1 MPTPLVIF
9 DLDGTLLDTAPDL
22 MASLNHTI
30 DAIGLEP
37 VAYED
42 VTFLVG
48 AGARAMIDRALK
60 LRDTTLST
68 AEKEQLFERF
78 LDHYGGSM
86 PGETLP
92 YPGLLDAMDRLEAAG
107 ISMAICT
114 NKVEAL
120 AKRLLTLL
128 GLSHRFAAITGGDT
142 FAVRKPHG
150 DHLHGTIKQ
159 AVGHPHMTVMV
170 GDSTR
175 DIEAARNAGVPSI
188 AVPFGY
194 SDVAVETL
202 RPDRIIR
209 HYTELTPE
217 LVRDLFA
224 RTGT

>member
-22 MASLNHTI
+22 MASLNYTI

-48 AGARAMIDRALK
+48 AGARTMIDRALE
-60 LRDTTLST
+60 LRDTVLST
-68 AEKEQLFERF
+68 AEKERLFERF

-92 YPGLLDAMDRLEAAG
+92 YPGVLDAMDRLEAAG
-107 ISMAICT
+107 MSMAICT
-114 NKVEAL
+114 NKVETL
-120 AKRLLTLL
+120 AKRLLTVL
-128 GLSHRFAAITGGDT
+128 GLAHRFAAITGGDT
-142 FAVRKPHG
+142 FAVRKPDG
-150 DHLHGTIKQ
+150 DHLHGTIGK
-159 AVGHPHMTVMV
+159 AAGCRHTTVMV
-170 GDSTR
+170 GDSIN
-175 DIEAARNAGVPSI
+175 DMEAARNAGVPSI

-209 HYTELTPE
+209 HYAELTPE
-217 LVRDLFA
+217 LVSGLFA
-224 RTGT
+224 